1 MLIRSLE
8 LSNFRNCDSAKF
20 VFDSGCNLIKGKNHI
35 GKTNVL
41 EAMCWVLT
49 GKLLDGSSDFDSL
62 LPLSNK
68 RATVDVIIQTQ
79 DGHTIEKTYAEKYTC
94 TRGSSEETFTGH
106 VTTYT
111 IDGIRQKTE
120 ANATSAIKAIIA
132 GNQQN
137 ADRLSSFEI
146 DMFCAL
152 VNPFYLTEQVD
163 WRKLRSFIIS
173 LVGSVTDDDV
183 FSLHPEFSPIKEKLV
198 FYKGRTDLLRTFYMQ
213 KLNELRTTKKANE
226 ISIDTYS
233 SKTCPSKEDYAKAK
247 AFNEW
252 YENGVKT
259 IENTKRKDR
268 DKERLPKDKEFK
280 TRQASDLRHEIDEE
294 EKTLSKQYYDR
305 MSSRIQEQKKLE
317 ERKEALVAQKENLI
331 SEKKRLAEKLE
342 MTKRILEDEQ
352 KRRSDLA
359 LKWKEEK
366 IRPFEYKEIHCPKCN
381 AVVNEKEEEEERAL
395 FESDKRA
402 KLDRIVENGNAS
414 KEKCDGYQ
422 LDIVALT
429 RQLAE
434 CDKTN
439 IADLDAEIE
448 KTKDAIQSLGISF
461 DSNMVPKSARRVELE
476 KLTEEINALKDRIRQ
491 WSANSRNA
499 LDGRLIVFRQEHAQE
514 YTQSI
519 DTVNA
524 KVIYEDA
531 QKSIEDLRS
540 RNSEINKEIMDT
552 TDCKNILDR
561 FVTVKLGM
569 INASTEK
576 VFPDIRWTMIT
587 SNIKE
592 GSFNEVCFPKILGKD
607 TPYANGSGA
616 EKILTNVAIRED
628 ILRYLGIG
636 TVPLLID
643 EGETLD
649 TDSLSGLKTDSQII
663 ATVVSNEF
671 ETPEVT
677 LLA

>member
-8 LSNFRNCDSAKF
+8 LNNFRNYDSAKF
-20 VFDSGCNLIKGKNHI
+20 VFNSGCNLIKGKNHI

-49 GKLLDGSSDFDSL
+49 GKLLDGSSDFNSL
-62 LPLSNK
+62 LPLSDK
-68 RATVDVIIQTQ
+68 RATVNVIIQTQ
-79 DGHTIEKTYAEKYTC
+79 GGHTIEKTYAEKYTC
-94 TRGSSEETFTGH
+94 TRGSSEETLTGH

-137 ADRLSSFEI
+137 ADHLSSFEI

-152 VNPFYLTEQVD
+152 VNPLYLTEQVD
-163 WRKLRSFIIS
+163 WRKLRAFIIS

-183 FSLHPEFSPIKEKLV
+183 FSLHPEFLPIKEKLV
-198 FYKGRTDLLRTFYMQ
+198 FYKGRADLLRTFYMQ

-252 YENGVKT
+252 YENGVKS
-259 IENTKRKDR
+259 IENNKSKDPEQ
-268 DKERLPKDKEFK
+268 ERLTREMEFK

-294 EKTLSKQYYDR
+294 EKALSKQHYDR

-317 ERKEALVAQKENLI
+317 ERKEALVAQKEGLVF
-331 SEKKRLAEKLE
+331 EKKRLAEKLE
-342 MTKRILEDEQ
+342 MTKRILKDEQ

-359 LKWKEEK
+359 LEWKEEK

-395 FESDKRA
+395 FESDKQA
-402 KLDRIVENGNAS
+402 KLDRIAGKGNAS
-414 KEKCDGYQ
+414 KKKCDGYQ

-439 IADLDAEIE
+439 VADLDAEIE
-448 KTKDAIQSLGISF
+448 KAIGAIQSLGISF
-461 DSNMVPKSARRVELE
+461 NSNSIPESARRGELE
-476 KLTEEINALKDRIRQ
+476 KLTEDVNSLKDRIRQ
-491 WSANSRNA
+491 CSANSKNI
-499 LDGRLIVFRQEHAQE
+499 LDGRLIVFKQEHAQE
-514 YTQSI
+514 YAQSI

-552 TDCKNILDR
+552 TDLKNILDQ
-561 FVTVKLGM
+561 FVIAKLNM

-576 VFPDIRWTMIT
+576 VFPDIRWTLIT
-587 SNIKE
+587 NNIKE
-592 GSFNEVCFPKILGKD
+592 DSFNEVCFPKILGKD
-607 TPYANGSGA
+607 TPYSNGSGA

-628 ILRYLGIG
+628 IIKYLGIEP
-636 TVPLLID
+636 VPLLID

-649 TDSLSGLKTDSQII
+649 TDSLSGLMTDSQII